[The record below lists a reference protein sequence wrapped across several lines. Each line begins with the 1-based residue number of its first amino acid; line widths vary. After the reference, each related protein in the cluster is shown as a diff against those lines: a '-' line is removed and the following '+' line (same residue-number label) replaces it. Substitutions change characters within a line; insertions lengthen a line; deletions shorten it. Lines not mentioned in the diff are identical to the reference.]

1 MCDIIMHPILSC
13 NVVHGSIHVLP
24 KLFACK
30 CSTTIADSYMFIL
43 NVYGLV
49 FILSESCVFTQDP
62 YKICFEMGIC
72 TNETHKA
79 PQVEVNTFRI
89 PVCRVFGFLRT

>member
-1 MCDIIMHPILSC
+1 MYYQNSSPV
-13 NVVHGSIHVLP
+13 NVAQLLQIAIC
-24 KLFACK
+24 LFRM
-30 CSTTIADSYMFIL
+30 SMDF
-43 NVYGLV
+43 
-49 FILSESCVFTQDP
+49 SESCVFTQDP

-89 PVCRVFGFLRT
+89 PVCCVFGFLRT